1 MAMMPSKIGLS
12 VCLKVFKRI
21 DTNWL
26 IVVEEAACGFLTLP
40 LCVIARVRG
49 IFSFMVVE
57 MQE

>member
-1 MAMMPSKIGLS
+1 

-40 LCVIARVRG
+40 LWVIARV
-49 IFSFMVVE
+49 FSFMVVE